1 MPVELALPHV
11 PEAVLK
17 TGGNSLAYQFLEG
30 VRFMHQHNVAHLD
43 LKPDNIVVTRCGQQL
58 SIIDLNLSVQVPE
71 QESWIKGYR
80 GTEEWTAPEI
90 EEPDPVYRPIR
101 ADLWSAGRM
110 LQWFAN
116 SQHSDTG
123 CPFKSLMNALLS
135 HDPAQRPL
143 LSETR
148 LPYEEDQAWKLK
160 RKRVDDA
167 LENQGVKR
175 NRVQFGDDALPQVNT
190 QVLLGV

>member
-30 VRFMHQHNVAHLD
+30 VRFMHQHLVAHLD
-43 LKPDNIVVTRCGQQL
+43 LKPDNIVVTGCGL
-58 SIIDLNLSVQVPE
+58 RLVIIDFNLSVQVPE
-71 QESWIKGYR
+71 QESWIEGYR
-80 GTEEWTAPEI
+80 GTEEWTAPEM

-116 SQHSDTG
+116 SQDSDTEY
-123 CPFKSLMNALLS
+123 PFKSLMSALLS

-143 LSETR
+143 LSKTR
-148 LPYEEDQAWKLK
+148 LHYEEGQAWKLK
-160 RKRVDDA
+160 RKRDEDV

-175 NRVQFGDDALPQVNT
+175 NRMQFGDDVLPQANT
-190 QVLLGV
+190 RVLLGV